1 MVDWLNSVYDVDT
14 LHQAQRS
21 FGLSGNI
28 QLRSFLSEKGIELFG
43 HLKFRH
49 VYVPEKYCYSIAD
62 GPELKGF
69 DAVLSS
75 IVGQKLKAKSVSCFM
90 FGRGDYT
97 LLYDAIKPGSG
108 VAFFLDLFDFDES
121 LGGFSS
127 FLKDG
132 KEVFRVV
139 AKSNSLALINQSG
152 LKSFVKFV
160 NHRAKSPR
168 VFLYGVLQ

>member
-1 MVDWLNSVYDVDT
+1 LNSAYDEDT

-28 QLRSFLSEKGIELFG
+28 QLQSFLSEKGFALFK

-49 VYVPEKYCYSIAD
+49 VYVPEKCCYSIA
-62 GPELKGF
+62 GAPELKGF
-69 DAVLSS
+69 NAVLSS
-75 IVGQKLKAKSVSCFM
+75 IVGKKVKAKSVFCFM
-90 FGRGDYT
+90 FGKGDYT

-127 FLKDG
+127 FLKDS

-139 AKSNSLALINQSG
+139 AKSNSLTLVNQSG

-160 NHRAKSPR
+160 NHHAPNPR